1 MSTQKILDAA
11 YDAEYSV
18 RIEQRRNGRVAI
30 LARVMGDCP
39 YDQSTDTLPVSHQR
53 AEELLGY
60 VRFVA
65 APTQVRLYNA
75 LVS

>member
-1 MSTQKILDAA
+1 MKTSKIIDAA

-18 RIEQRRNGRVAI
+18 RIEQSGAKRVAI

-39 YDQSTDTLPVSHQR
+39 YDQSTDKLPVSRER
-53 AEELLGY
+53 AEELLSY

-65 APTQVRLYNA
+65 GPTQVRLYNV
-75 LVS
+75 LVA